1 METFHYKQYKHPMR
15 NHKYLY
21 KQNKTKKHWNAWWL
35 ALLSIAQNHFSI
47 FNNSLYV
54 ASVSCFSRRMSHRR
68 LAPQSRE
75 QPRLWLWQTQI
86 TPAIELRRPVC
97 ARKWRAAAWELKEQR
112 EDMNFPEVYFS
123 PFFSFT
129 PSITAQRSNQS
140 AESECFVALQGDVN
154 KEKEASCQA
163 WLPVLWLWWQID
175 GRQGANGAHCIS
187 WDGEVQAVCLHLKQK
202 Q

>member
-1 METFHYKQYKHPMR
+1 
-15 NHKYLY
+15 
-21 KQNKTKKHWNAWWL
+21 
-35 ALLSIAQNHFSI
+35 
-47 FNNSLYV
+47 
-54 ASVSCFSRRMSHRR
+54 MSHRR

-86 TPAIELRRPVC
+86 TPAIELSRPVC
-97 ARKWRAAAWELKEQR
+97 ARKWRAAASELKEQR

-129 PSITAQRSNQS
+129 LSTTAQRSNQS

-175 GRQGANGAHCIS
+175 GRQGANGAYILRRWGTSSMSALKAETVASTCARNMLMLITVAQCGHNTWIRS
-187 WDGEVQAVCLHLKQK
+187 LQCLVSGRQLIFTP
-202 Q
+202 

>member
-1 METFHYKQYKHPMR
+1 
-15 NHKYLY
+15 
-21 KQNKTKKHWNAWWL
+21 
-35 ALLSIAQNHFSI
+35 
-47 FNNSLYV
+47 
-54 ASVSCFSRRMSHRR
+54 MSHRR

-86 TPAIELRRPVC
+86 TQAIELSRPVC
-97 ARKWRAAAWELKEQR
+97 ARKWRAAASELKEQR

-129 PSITAQRSNQS
+129 LSTTAQRSNQS

-175 GRQGANGAHCIS
+175 GRQGANGPYILRRWGTSSMSALKAETVVSTCAYVNNSSTVWPQHMNTLLTMPCKWKAIDFYPLGIS
-187 WDGEVQAVCLHLKQK
+187 KGICE
-202 Q
+202 